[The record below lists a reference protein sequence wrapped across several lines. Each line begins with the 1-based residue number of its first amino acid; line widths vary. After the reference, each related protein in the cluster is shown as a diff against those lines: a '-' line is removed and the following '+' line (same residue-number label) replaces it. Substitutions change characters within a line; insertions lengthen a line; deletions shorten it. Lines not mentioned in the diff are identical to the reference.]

1 MGKQFENVLRMP
13 GGMPRHLNIFQNALS
28 IVTPERDPKRLL
40 QGVGMLNLRGKAG
53 NFRLF
58 LWELDIV
65 FRGRGSGKL
74 VSRPGCLVGQEDTWR
89 KTTGKVPVM
98 QQTTRT
104 G

>member
-58 LWELDIV
+58 SLGAGHSLQRKRKWQTGQQARLPSWTGGHMEEDH
-65 FRGRGSGKL
+65 GK
-74 VSRPGCLVGQEDTWR
+74 GACNAANY
-89 KTTGKVPVM
+89 
-98 QQTTRT
+98 
-104 G
+104 